1 MPGDRGVAGFTSRC
15 NPARESYPQ
24 IASSQDSIELPMNVR
39 AVAAAGLCLLLFS
52 GCRAPE
58 NPQTETGTDTATTA
72 ADDTLRLLYWQ
83 APTILNPH
91 FSSGFKDSE
100 ASRITL
106 EPLASFDAEGN
117 MVLFLAAE
125 EPTLD
130 NGGVAADGT
139 SVTWKLKE
147 GITWS
152 DGTPFTAEDVAFTY
166 EFIVNPEVATVNAG
180 TYELVERVEA
190 IDDTTV
196 KITFKE
202 PNPAWYL
209 VFTGTEGMVLPKH
222 IFEDYNGPNGREAPA
237 NTMPVGTGPY
247 RVTSFT
253 PGDVIV
259 FEANP
264 NYRDADRLAFS
275 RVELKGGG
283 DATSAA
289 RAVLQT
295 GDVDYA
301 NNLQVEAAI
310 LEQLEAA
317 GQGEVVANF
326 GSLVERVIINF
337 TDPNQATADGETSS
351 IEFPHPFFSDSLVRQ
366 AINLALDRDTI
377 AAQIYG
383 PTGQATTNFL
393 VAPDPFA
400 SANTS
405 YDYDPEAAAALLDAA
420 GWVDS
425 NNNGTRDK
433 DGQEMQVV
441 FQTSVNP
448 VRQKTQEIVKQSLG
462 QIGIGVELKSI
473 DASVYFSG
481 DPASRETLDRFS
493 ADLQMFATGNT
504 NPDPG
509 SYMQTYTCNEI
520 AQKANNWSKSN
531 YARYCNPEYDA
542 LWQQAAATLDPK
554 ERQDLFIQMN
564 DLLIEDAAVMPIVHR
579 ADVSGVSNRLTGI
592 NLTPWD
598 LSTWNIAEWSRP

>member
-1 MPGDRGVAGFTSRC
+1 
-15 NPARESYPQ
+15 
-24 IASSQDSIELPMNVR
+24 MNVR

>member
-1 MPGDRGVAGFTSRC
+1 
-15 NPARESYPQ
+15 
-24 IASSQDSIELPMNVR
+24 MNVR
-39 AVAAAGLCLLLFS
+39 AIAAASLCLLLFS

-58 NPQTETGTDTATTA
+58 SSQTETSTDTAA

-166 EFIVNPEVATVNAG
+166 EFLVNPEVATVNAG

-196 KITFKE
+196 QITFKE

-222 IFEDYNGPNGREAPA
+222 VFEDYNGPNGREAPA

-264 NYRDADRLAFS
+264 NYRDADQLAFS

-317 GQGEVVANF
+317 GQGKVVTNF
-326 GSLVERVIINF
+326 GSLLERIVINF

-351 IEFPHPFFSDSLVRQ
+351 TEFPHPFFSDRLVRQ

-377 AAQIYG
+377 ATQIYG

-400 SANTS
+400 SGNTS

-441 FQTSVNP
+441 FQSSVNP
-448 VRQKTQEIVKQSLG
+448 VRQKTQEIVKQSLE

-481 DPASRETLDRFS
+481 DPASRETLERFS

-509 SYMQTYTCNEI
+509 SYMQTYTCAEV
-520 AQKANNWSKSN
+520 AQKANNWSGSN

-564 DLLIEDAAVMPIVHR
+564 DLLIEDAAVMPIIHR

-598 LSTWNIAEWSRP
+598 LSTWNIAEWRRP

>member
-1 MPGDRGVAGFTSRC
+1 MPGDRGVAQGLSFWGF
-15 NPARESYPQ
+15 ALPQ
-24 IASSQDSIELPMNVR
+24 NVIGFAMNVR
-39 AVAAAGLCLLLFS
+39 AVAAAGLCLLLFT
-52 GCRAPE
+52 GCRSAQSP
-58 NPQTETGTDTATTA
+58 PQSETGTETSTA

-91 FSSGFKDSE
+91 FSSGFKDAE

-106 EPLASFDAEGN
+106 EPLASFDADGN

-166 EFIVNPEVATVNAG
+166 EFIVNPDVATVNAG
-180 TYELVERVEA
+180 TYELVESVEA
-190 IDDTTV
+190 VDDTTV
-196 KITFKE
+196 RITFKE

-222 IFEDYNGPNGREAPA
+222 MFEAYNGPNGREAPA

-259 FEANP
+259 YEANP
-264 NYRDADRLAFS
+264 NYRDADQLAFS

-317 GQGEVVANF
+317 GQGQIVTNF
-326 GSLVERVIINF
+326 GSLVERIIFNF
-337 TDPNQATADGETSS
+337 TDPNQATANGETSS
-351 IEFPHPFFSDSLVRQ
+351 VEFPHPFFSDRLVRQ
-366 AINLALDRDTI
+366 AINLAIDRDTI
-377 AAQIYG
+377 AAQLYG
-383 PTGQATTNFL
+383 PTGQPTTNFL
-393 VAPDPFA
+393 VAPGPFA
-400 SANTS
+400 SENTS
-405 YDYDPEAAAALLDAA
+405 YDYDPEAAEALLDAA
-420 GWVDS
+420 GWIDS
-425 NNNGTRDK
+425 NSNGTRDK
-433 DGQEMQVV
+433 DGQEMQVI
-441 FQTSVNP
+441 FQSSVNP
-448 VRQKTQEIVKQSLG
+448 VRQKTQEIVKQSLEE
-462 QIGIGVELKSI
+462 IGIGVELKSI

-481 DPASRETLDRFS
+481 DPASRETLERFS

-509 SYMQTYTCNEI
+509 SYLQTYTCDEI
-520 AQKANNWSKSN
+520 AQKANDWSGSN
-531 YARYCNPEYDA
+531 YARYCNPEFDA
-542 LWQQAAATLDPK
+542 LWQQAAATLDP
-554 ERQDLFIQMN
+554 EDRQDLFIQMN
-564 DLLIEDAAVMPIVHR
+564 DLLINDAAVMPIVHR
-579 ADVSGVSNRLTGI
+579 ADVSGVSSRLSGI

-598 LSTWNIAEWSRP
+598 LSTWNIADWSRP

>member
-1 MPGDRGVAGFTSRC
+1 P
-15 NPARESYPQ
+15 
-24 IASSQDSIELPMNVR
+24 
-39 AVAAAGLCLLLFS
+39 
-52 GCRAPE
+52 
-58 NPQTETGTDTATTA
+58 
-72 ADDTLRLLYWQ
+72 DDTLRLLYWQ

-91 FSSGFKDSE
+91 LSSGFKDSE

-117 MVLFLAAE
+117 LVLFLAAE
-125 EPTLD
+125 EPSLE
-130 NGGVAADGT
+130 NGGVSEDGT
-139 SVTWKLKE
+139 TVTWKLKE
-147 GITWS
+147 GILWS
-152 DGTPFTAEDVAFTY
+152 DGTPFTAADVVFTY
-166 EFIVNPEVATVNAG
+166 EFIVNPEVATTTAG
-180 TYELVERVEA
+180 SYELIESVEA
-190 IDDTTV
+190 VDDTTV
-196 KITFKE
+196 QITFTE

-209 VFTGTEGMVLPKH
+209 VFTGTEGMILPQH
-222 IFEDYNGPNGREAPA
+222 IFADYNGPNGREAPG

-259 FEANP
+259 YEANP
-264 NYRDADRLAFS
+264 NYREADQVAFS

-310 LEQLEAA
+310 LNQLESA
-317 GQGEVVANF
+317 GQGQVVANF
-326 GSLVERVIINF
+326 GSLVERLLFNF
-337 TDPNQATADGETSS
+337 TDPNQATAAGETSS
-351 IEFPHPFFSDSLVRQ
+351 AEFPHPFFSDPQVRQ
-366 AINLALDRDTI
+366 AINLAIDRETI
-377 AAQIYG
+377 ATQLYG

-393 VAPDPFA
+393 VAPGPFA
-400 SANTS
+400 SDNTS
-405 YDYDPEAAAALLDAA
+405 FDYDPEAAAALLDEA

-433 DGQEMQVV
+433 DGQEMQVL

-448 VRQKTQEIVKQSLG
+448 VRQKTQEIVKQSLE
-462 QIGIGVELKSI
+462 QVGIGVELKSI
-473 DASVYFSG
+473 DASVYFSS
-481 DPASRETLDRFS
+481 DPANRETLDRFS

-509 SYMQTYTCNEI
+509 AYMKTYTCDEI
-520 AQKANNWSKSN
+520 TQKANNWSKSN

-542 LWQQAAATLDPK
+542 LWEQSALELDP
-554 ERQDLFIQMN
+554 EVRQDLFIQMN
-564 DLLIEDAAVMPIVHR
+564 DLLINEAAVMPIVHR

-592 NLTPWD
+592 SLTPWD
-598 LSTWNIAEWSRP
+598 LSTWNIADWRRP

>member
-1 MPGDRGVAGFTSRC
+1 
-15 NPARESYPQ
+15 
-24 IASSQDSIELPMNVR
+24 MNAR
-39 AVAAAGLCLLLFS
+39 AVAAAGLCLLLFTGCQS
-52 GCRAPE
+52 GQNSPQAEAGVEAPA
-58 NPQTETGTDTATTA
+58 TA
-72 ADDTLRLLYWQ
+72 DTLRLLYWQ

-106 EPLASFDAEGN
+106 EPLASFDADGN

-130 NGGVAADGT
+130 NGGVSADGT

-152 DGTPFTAEDVAFTY
+152 DGTPFTAQDVAFTY

-180 TYELVERVEA
+180 TYELVESVEA
-190 IDDTTV
+190 LDDTTV
-196 KITFKE
+196 QITFKE

-209 VFTGTEGMVLPKH
+209 VFTGTEGMVLPQH
-222 IFEDYNGPNGREAPA
+222 MFADYNGANGREAPA

-253 PGDVIV
+253 PGDVIIY
-259 FEANP
+259 EANP
-264 NYRDADRLAFS
+264 NYRDADQLAFS

-310 LEQLEAA
+310 LNQLEAA
-317 GQGEVVANF
+317 GQGQVVANF
-326 GSLVERVIINF
+326 GSLVERIIFNF
-337 TDPNQATADGETSS
+337 TDPNQATAAGETSS
-351 IEFPHPFFSDSLVRQ
+351 VEFPHPMFSDRMVRQ
-366 AINLALDRDTI
+366 AINLAIDRDTI
-377 AAQIYG
+377 ATQLYG
-383 PTGQATTNFL
+383 PTGQPTTNFL
-393 VAPDPFA
+393 VAPGPFA
-400 SANTS
+400 SENTS
-405 YDYDPEAAAALLDAA
+405 YDYDPEAAAELLDAA

-433 DGQEMQVV
+433 DGQEMRIV

-448 VRQKTQEIVKQSLG
+448 VRQKTQEIVKQSLE

-473 DASVYFSG
+473 DASVFFSS
-481 DPASRETLDRFS
+481 DPASRDTLDRFS

-509 SYMQTYTCNEI
+509 SYLQTYTCDEI

-531 YARYCNPEYDA
+531 YARYCNPAFDA
-542 LWQQAAATLDPK
+542 LWQQAAATLDP
-554 ERQDLFIQMN
+554 EDRQSLFIQMN
-564 DLLIEDAAVMPIVHR
+564 DLLINEAAVMPIVHR

-592 NLTPWD
+592 SLTPWD
-598 LSTWNIAEWSRP
+598 LSTWNIADWQRP

>member
-1 MPGDRGVAGFTSRC
+1 
-15 NPARESYPQ
+15 
-24 IASSQDSIELPMNVR
+24 MNVR
-39 AVAAAGLCLLLFS
+39 AVAAAGLCLLLFG

-58 NPQTETGTDTATTA
+58 SPQPETGSDTAA

-125 EPTLD
+125 EPTLG

-147 GITWS
+147 GLTWS
-152 DGTPFTAEDVAFTY
+152 DGTPFTADDVAFTY

-196 KITFKE
+196 RITFRE

-222 IFEDYNGPNGREAPA
+222 IFEAYNGPNGREAPA

-264 NYRDADRLAFS
+264 NYRDADQLAFS

-337 TDPNQATADGETSS
+337 TDPNQATAAGETSS
-351 IEFPHPFFSDSLVRQ
+351 TEFPHPFFSDPQVRQ

-377 AAQIYG
+377 AAQLYG

-393 VAPDPFA
+393 VAPGPFA
-400 SANTS
+400 SDNTS

-448 VRQKTQEIVKQSLG
+448 VRQKTQEIVKQSLE

-509 SYMQTYTCNEI
+509 AYMQTYTCDEI

-542 LWQQAAATLDPK
+542 LWQQAAATLDPE

-592 NLTPWD
+592 SLTPWD
-598 LSTWNIAEWSRP
+598 LSTWNIAEWRRP

>member
-1 MPGDRGVAGFTSRC
+1 MPSWYHPGTGYTAVLVPT
-15 NPARESYPQ
+15 
-24 IASSQDSIELPMNVR
+24 SQDFTELPMNVR
-39 AVAAAGLCLLLFS
+39 AVAAAGLCLLLFG

-58 NPQTETGTDTATTA
+58 SSQTATGTDTAPA

-166 EFIVNPEVATVNAG
+166 DFIVNPEVATVNAG

-196 KITFKE
+196 QITFKE

-222 IFEDYNGPNGREAPA
+222 MFEDYNGSNGREAPA

-264 NYRDADRLAFS
+264 NYRNADQLAFS

-337 TDPNQATADGETSS
+337 TDPNQATTDGETSS
-351 IEFPHPFFSDSLVRQ
+351 TEFPHPFFSDRLVRQ
-366 AINLALDRDTI
+366 AVNLALDRDTI

-400 SANTS
+400 SGNTS

-448 VRQKTQEIVKQSLG
+448 VRQKTQEIVKQSLE

-481 DPASRETLDRFS
+481 DPASRETLERFS

-504 NPDPG
+504 NPDP
-509 SYMQTYTCNEI
+509 SAYMQTYTCNEI
-520 AQKANNWSKSN
+520 AQKANNWSGSN
-531 YARYCNPEYDA
+531 YARYCNPEYDT
-542 LWQQAAATLDPK
+542 LWQQAAATLDPE

-592 NLTPWD
+592 SLTPWD
-598 LSTWNIAEWSRP
+598 LSTWNIAEWRRP

>member
-1 MPGDRGVAGFTSRC
+1 
-15 NPARESYPQ
+15 
-24 IASSQDSIELPMNVR
+24 MNAR
-39 AVAAAGLCLLLFS
+39 AVAAAGLCLLLFT
-52 GCRAPE
+52 GCRPAQNP
-58 NPQTETGTDTATTA
+58 PQTATGTGTETA
-72 ADDTLRLLYWQ
+72 AASDDTLRLLYWQ

-91 FSSGFKDSE
+91 FSSGFKDAE

-106 EPLASFDAEGN
+106 EPLASFDADGN

-125 EPTLD
+125 EPSLD

-166 EFIVNPEVATVNAG
+166 EFIVNPDVATVNAG
-180 TYELVERVEA
+180 TYELVESVEA
-190 IDDTTV
+190 VDDTTV
-196 KITFKE
+196 LITFKE

-209 VFTGTEGMVLPKH
+209 VFTGTEGMVLPRH
-222 IFEDYNGPNGREAPA
+222 IFADYNGPNGREAPG

-259 FEANP
+259 YEANP
-264 NYRDADRLAFS
+264 NYRDADQLAFS

-317 GQGEVVANF
+317 GQGQLVTNF
-326 GSLVERVIINF
+326 GSLVERIIFNF

-351 IEFPHPFFSDSLVRQ
+351 VEFPHPFFSDRLVRQ
-366 AINLALDRDTI
+366 AVNLAIDRDTI
-377 AAQIYG
+377 ATQLYG
-383 PTGQATTNFL
+383 PTGQPTTNFL
-393 VAPDPFA
+393 VAPGPFA
-400 SANTS
+400 SENTS
-405 YDYDPEAAAALLDAA
+405 YDYDPEAAEALLDAA
-420 GWVDS
+420 GWTDS

-448 VRQKTQEIVKQSLG
+448 VRQKTQEIVKQSLE
-462 QIGIGVELKSI
+462 QVGIGVELKSI

-481 DPASRETLDRFS
+481 DPASRETLERFS

-509 SYMQTYTCNEI
+509 AYIQTYTCDEI
-520 AQKANNWSKSN
+520 AQKANNWSGSN
-531 YARYCNPEYDA
+531 YARHCNPEFDA
-542 LWQQAAATLDPK
+542 LWQQAAATLDP
-554 ERQDLFIQMN
+554 EDRQDLFIQMN
-564 DLLIEDAAVMPIVHR
+564 DLLINEAAVMPIVHR

-592 NLTPWD
+592 DLTPWD
-598 LSTWNIAEWSRP
+598 LSTWNIADWSRP